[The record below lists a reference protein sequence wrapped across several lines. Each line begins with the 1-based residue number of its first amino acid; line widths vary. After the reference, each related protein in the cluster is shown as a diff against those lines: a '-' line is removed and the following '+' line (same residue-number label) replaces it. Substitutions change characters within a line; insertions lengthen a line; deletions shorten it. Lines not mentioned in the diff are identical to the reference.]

1 MPEVLIA
8 YRGCYGMQ
16 HLLFSGF
23 CSTVIRKTVA
33 SHLQCCEHGGW
44 FSSTKQSLSSRNC
57 FLSPPWLKLWGGW
70 SFSGKH
76 IPWMYGV
83 NSFLPFFLFEGE
95 QMRKA
100 GSKAGLLWKTFIC
113 SREVNQS
120 VQYSFVIVWLPD
132 ACHNPISPGFE
143 PASINR
149 GRYYYPCKEAE
160 LICCQRWGANSSLLL
175 IPCPCPH

>member
-1 MPEVLIA
+1 
-8 YRGCYGMQ
+8 MQ

-23 CSTVIRKTVA
+23 CSTVIRKTVG

-57 FLSPPWLKLWGGW
+57 FFPHLDWSSEEADPSQVNIFLGCMELIPFYPFSCLKESKWERLVQKLGY
-70 SFSGKH
+70 SG
-76 IPWMYGV
+76 
-83 NSFLPFFLFEGE
+83 
-95 QMRKA
+95 
-100 GSKAGLLWKTFIC
+100 GLLSVPGKWISRC
-113 SREVNQS
+113 SIPLEM
-120 VQYSFVIVWLPD
+120 FVIVWLPD

-143 PASINR
+143 PASING